1 MQQTLSTLRERRR
14 NQTLREIA
22 DAALRLF
29 STQGY
34 KQTTI
39 EEVARAAGVSSRT
52 VFRYFASK
60 SELVFDWFPDLE
72 QLILSFPLVGNTLP
86 EILRD
91 LELGIQH
98 AIDDYGEAMDATTA
112 ADYRTFRQLTS
123 QDPDLRTALAGWEQ
137 QLVQLARKRIKDHL
151 ASSITETPSEQNQP
165 SSAKAKSQLP
175 NGLADQ
181 LSAGLLV
188 ELVMASVRVALDVW
202 AETPNSDLSSIY
214 AQARQSRD
222 ALLADG

>member
-72 QLILSFPLVGNTLP
+72 QLILSFPLVGGTP
-86 EILRD
+86 SEILRD
-91 LELGIQH
+91 LELGIQR
-98 AIDDYGEAMDATTA
+98 AIDDYGEAMDATIA
-112 ADYRTFRQLTS
+112 AQYLAFRQLTS

-137 QLVQLARKRIKDHL
+137 QLVQLARKRINDHL
-151 ASSITETPSEQNQP
+151 ASPTAGSRVGQRSTH
-165 SSAKAKSQLP
+165 SAKSLLSNEP
-175 NGLADQ
+175 ADR

-188 ELVMASVRVALDVW
+188 ELVMACVRVALDVW
-202 AETPNSDLSSIY
+202 VETPDSDLSSIY
-214 AQARQSRD
+214 AQARQVRD
-222 ALLADG
+222 SLLADS